1 MKTQNIYLTAVL
13 LLAGISCR
21 TKERAYTEWES
32 RSGAGEYS
40 SVLLQSYDSL
50 DRFWL
55 FQTDSTFYY
64 RPGKGLYGYS
74 GSLFIAETEVS
85 HQGAEETSLHER
97 YAENV
102 HFEENYKA
110 KPISKMKY
118 VSILA
123 LMFIMVIVVWVGR
136 SVRHWRN

>member
-55 FQTDSTFYY
+55 FHTDSIFYY
-64 RPGKGLYGYS
+64 RPGEGLYGHS
-74 GSLFIAETEVS
+74 GKLWIHEKEIRESEKEEISFTGHHEEESLLEKEKKVVYDQKPFWVAGIVLLI
-85 HQGAEETSLHER
+85 GAMLLLR
-97 YAENV
+97 L
-102 HFEENYKA
+102 FWK
-110 KPISKMKY
+110 
-118 VSILA
+118 
-123 LMFIMVIVVWVGR
+123 W
-136 SVRHWRN
+136 